1 MATNN
6 LILNNLIL
14 NVEDITGIIAEITDL
29 APGEGLISTI
39 VADTGTITFADSDI
53 YLTRS

>member
-1 MATNN
+1 
-6 LILNNLIL
+6 
-14 NVEDITGIIAEITDL
+14 
-29 APGEGLISTI
+29 LISTI